1 MEKNEIIEKVKE
13 LLFSKPEVKEEVENK
28 FIDAELEN
36 GTKIKVDGELAPEAP
51 VFVLDEEGNETPAP
65 DGEHKLSDG
74 TIVKTEGGVIV
85 EVMPAEV
92 VEVVEDLV
100 EKKEEKMED
109 EKPVEV
115 EVEMTE
121 IEMVKE
127 RLTALEKKIE
137 EMISDKEVVS
147 EDMKSVKEATV
158 YLAEEFSKTPA
169 GEKIEIKKSGFISN
183 LTDSKRNNKEEKL
196 NKIKEILRG

>member
-1 MEKNEIIEKVKE
+1 
-13 LLFSKPEVKEEVENK
+13 
-28 FIDAELEN
+28 
-36 GTKIKVDGELAPEAP
+36 
-51 VFVLDEEGNETPAP
+51 
-65 DGEHKLSDG
+65 
-74 TIVKTEGGVIV
+74 
-85 EVMPAEV
+85 
-92 VEVVEDLV
+92 
-100 EKKEEKMED
+100 
-109 EKPVEV
+109 
-115 EVEMTE
+115 
-121 IEMVKE
+121 MVKE

>member
-36 GTKIKVDGELAPEAP
+36 GTKIKVDGELVPESP

-74 TIVKTEGGVIV
+74 SIVKTEGGIIV
-85 EVMPAEV
+85 EVMPADIV
-92 VEVVEDLV
+92 DVVEDLV
-100 EKKEEKMED
+100 EKKEEKME
-109 EKPVEV
+109 EV
-115 EVEMTE
+115 KLEENVEMSE
-121 IEMVKE
+121 IEMIKE
-127 RLTALEKKIE
+127 KLTALEKKIE
-137 EMISDKEVVS
+137 DMISDKEVVS
-147 EDMKSVKEATV
+147 EDMKAVKEATV